1 MLRMRLI
8 LRGVVLAALGSGL
21 ASVASAQ
28 EAPEALVERAQAL
41 TREGRFEAAL
51 ELLEAAGQAAAQA
64 GDVAAQGAAASA
76 RSEVRL
82 RQGRYDLALEAGQQ
96 ALDLCRPAGERQC
109 VATAL
114 LGLARAQHGRYQ
126 LEATR
131 ELAQQALA
139 ASEELEA
146 HALVAGALAELAWVL
161 AEQGD
166 YTGAEERSL
175 KALEAAERSGDPA
188 RQAGVLVGLGRQAR
202 LQGETGVS
210 LAYMQQALTLFE
222 QAGDRTGA
230 ARTANN
236 IGIAHSLRGEF
247 DQAMRAFRQGVAVF
261 QELGQREDVADGL
274 NNIGI
279 VYRRQGQLDL
289 ALEHFRQS
297 LALREELGDKLG
309 QAGSHN
315 NIALV
320 RQNREDFAGALESLG
335 RALAL
340 AEELG
345 NRDET
350 ANVLTNIGV
359 TYRLQGDPARALD
372 YYTRTLRLREELQD
386 RGGQANVLRSLAIL
400 HELEGQPAR
409 ALELAERSIA
419 LARETGL
426 REVLADALATAGGA
440 LQALDRPE
448 EARRALE
455 ESAAVVEDLR
465 QRVAGGGEPQQRLL
479 QIMFSPYARM
489 VDLLAAQ
496 GDAPGALAWAER
508 GKGRVLFDLLRAGR
522 VEIGRR
528 LSPDERAREGQLR
541 QELTRAEARLDQ
553 QRRRARPD
561 LVRLA
566 ELEARAAG
574 ARQAVEEFQARL
586 YAQHPELRVDRGEA
600 PDFRLPDARGLLPDA
615 GTALLEYAV
624 TGRAVHLFVLTAG
637 PSGQVEVRA
646 YAVASDAA
654 GLRRLTDTLRGQLA
668 ARDLGVRAT
677 ARQAH
682 ELLLGPARAQLSG
695 RTRLVV
701 VPDGALWELP
711 FQALVTP
718 RGRYLLEEAAI
729 SYAPSLTVL
738 REMVARRQQPSPG
751 RGLLLA
757 LGDPFFGARAA
768 AAPGV
773 SRDAP
778 LSPLPQSG
786 REVQELGRLYGA
798 GASRVLTGVAA
809 REDTLKAEAGRYSVV
824 HLATHGVL
832 DGRAPLRS
840 YVALSAGGP
849 GEDGRLEAAE
859 LLGLRLDADL
869 VVLSACET
877 GRGQVLAGEG
887 LIGLSWA
894 LFVAGS
900 PTAVVS
906 QWKVDSASTTRLMLE
921 FHRRLRQAGP
931 PAKDEALRRAALKLL
946 ASREHR
952 HPFYWAGFVVVG
964 DGR

>member
-1 MLRMRLI
+1 MRLI

-28 EAPEALVERAQAL
+28 ETPEALVGRAQAL

-51 ELLEAAGQAAAQA
+51 ELLEAAGQAAARA

-96 ALDLCRPAGERQC
+96 ALDLCRPAGERRC
-109 VATAL
+109 EAAAL

-166 YTGAEERSL
+166 YAGAEERSL

-289 ALEHFRQS
+289 AFEHFRQS
-297 LALREELGDKLG
+297 LALREEAGDKLG

-320 RQNREDFAGALESLG
+320 LQNREDFAGALASLG

-359 TYRLQGDPARALD
+359 TYRLQGDHARALD
-372 YYTRTLRLREELQD
+372 HYTRTLRLREELQD

-426 REVLADALATAGGA
+426 REVLSDALATAGGA
-440 LQALDRPE
+440 LQALGRPG

-465 QRVAGGGEPQQRLL
+465 NRVAGGGEPQQRLL

-489 VDLLAAQ
+489 VDLLSAQ
-496 GDAPGALAWAER
+496 GDGPGALAWAER
-508 GKGRVLFDLLRAGR
+508 GKGRVLFDLLRASR

-528 LSPDERAREGQLR
+528 LSPDEREREGQLR

-566 ELEARAAG
+566 ELEARAAS
-574 ARQAVEEFQARL
+574 ARQAVEAFQARL
-586 YAQHPELRVDRGEA
+586 FAQHPELRVDRGEA
-600 PDFRLPDARGLLPDA
+600 PDFRLPDALGLLPDA
-615 GTALLEYAV
+615 RTALLEYAV

-637 PSGQVEVRA
+637 RSGQVEARV

-668 ARDLGVRAT
+668 DRDLGVRAT

-738 REMVARRQQPSPG
+738 REMAARRQQPSPG
-751 RGLLLA
+751 RGPLLLA
-757 LGDPFFGARAA
+757 LGDPVFGARAG

-786 REVQELGRLYGA
+786 REVKELGRLYGA
-798 GASRVLTGVAA
+798 EASRVLTGVAA

-840 YVALSAGGP
+840 YVALSPGGP

-921 FHRRLRQAGP
+921 FHRRLRQVGP
-931 PAKDEALRRAALKLL
+931 PAKDEALRQAALKLL

>member
-1 MLRMRLI
+1 MRVV
-8 LRGVVLAALGSGL
+8 LRGVVLAGL
-21 ASVASAQ
+21 AAGLAGVCAAQ
-28 EAPEALVERAQAL
+28 ETPATLVERAQAL

-51 ELLEAAGQAAAQA
+51 ELLEAAREAAVQA

-76 RSEVRL
+76 RGEVRV
-82 RQGRYDLALEAGQQ
+82 RQGRYELALEAHQQ
-96 ALDLCRPAGERQC
+96 ALDLCRPAGEGRC

-131 ELAQQALA
+131 DLAQQALA
-139 ASEELEA
+139 ASEELGA
-146 HALVAGALAELAWVL
+146 DALVAGALAELAWVH

-166 YTGAEERSL
+166 YAGAEERSL

-188 RQAGVLVGLGRQAR
+188 RQAGVLAGLGRQAR
-202 LQGETGVS
+202 LQGETETA
-210 LAYMQQALTLFE
+210 LAYMQRALALFE

-230 ARTANN
+230 ARTVNN

-247 DQAMRAFRQGVAVF
+247 DEAMRAFRRGVAVF
-261 QELGQREDVADGL
+261 QELGQRQDVADGL

-297 LALREELGDKLG
+297 LAVREELGDKLG

-320 RQNREDFAGALESLG
+320 RQNRGDFAGALESSG

-345 NRDET
+345 NRDEI
-350 ANVLTNIGV
+350 ANVLTNMGV
-359 TYRLQGDPARALD
+359 THRLQGEHEQALG
-372 YYTRTLRLREELQD
+372 YYTRTLRLREELED

-440 LQALDRPE
+440 LQALGRLD

-455 ESAAVVEDLR
+455 ESVRVVEDLR
-465 QRVAGGGEPQQRLL
+465 ARVAGGGEPQQRLL

-489 VDLLAAQ
+489 VDLLASQ
-496 GDAPGALAWAER
+496 GDAAGALAWAER
-508 GKGRVLFDLLRAGR
+508 GKGRVLLDLLRSSR
-522 VEIGRR
+522 VEIGRS
-528 LSPDERAREGQLR
+528 LSPAERDRERQLR

-566 ELEARAAG
+566 ELEGQAAAAR
-574 ARQAVEEFQARL
+574 RAVEELQAGL
-586 YAQHPELRVDRGEA
+586 YAQHPELRVARGEA
-600 PDFRLPDARGLLPDA
+600 PDFRLPEARGLLPDTR
-615 GTALLEYAV
+615 TALLEYAV
-624 TGRAVHLFVLTAG
+624 TGKGVHLFVLTAA
-637 PSGQVEVRA
+637 PSGQVEARA
-646 YAVASDAA
+646 YAIASDAR

-668 ARDLGVRAT
+668 GRDLGVGET

-682 ELLLGPARAQLSG
+682 ELLLGPARSQLAG
-695 RTRLVV
+695 RTRLVL

-718 RGRYLLEEAAI
+718 RGRYLLEEAAV

-738 REMVARRQQPSPG
+738 REMAARRAVPSAA
-751 RGLLLA
+751 RGPLLLA
-757 LGDPFFGARAA
+757 LGNPAFGAPAG
-768 AAPGV
+768 PGPGPGAL
-773 SRDAP
+773 RDAP
-778 LSPLPQSG
+778 LGPLPQSE
-786 REVQELGRLYGA
+786 REVRQLGSLYGA
-798 GASRVLTGVAA
+798 ARSRVLTGPEA
-809 REDTLKAEAGRYSVV
+809 REDTLKAEAGRYRVV
-824 HLATHGVL
+824 HLATHGFV

-840 YVALSAGGP
+840 YVALSPGGP
-849 GEDGRLEAAE
+849 EEDGRLEAAE

-906 QWKVDSASTTRLMLE
+906 QWKVDSASTTRLMLA
-921 FHRRLRQAGP
+921 FHRRLRQAAP
-931 PAKDEALRRAALKLL
+931 PAKDEALRQAALTLL

-952 HPFYWAGFVVVG
+952 HPFYWAGFVLVG
-964 DGR
+964 DGS

>member
-1 MLRMRLI
+1 MRMV
-8 LRGVVLAALGSGL
+8 LRGVARAALAAGL
-21 ASVASAQ
+21 AGVSAAQ
-28 EAPEALVERAQAL
+28 ENPAALVERAQAL

-51 ELLEAAGQAAAQA
+51 ELLEAAREAAGQA
-64 GDVAAQGAAASA
+64 GDVAGQGASASA
-76 RSEVRL
+76 RGEVRV
-82 RQGRYDLALEAGQQ
+82 RQGRYELALEAHQQ
-96 ALDLCRPAGERQC
+96 ALDLCRPAGEGRC

-131 ELAQQALA
+131 DLARQALA
-139 ASEELEA
+139 ASEELGA
-146 HALVAGALAELAWVL
+146 DALVAGALAELAWVQ

-166 YTGAEERSL
+166 YAGAEELSL
-175 KALEAAERSGDPA
+175 RALEAAERSGDPA
-188 RQAGVLVGLGRQAR
+188 RQAGVLAGLGRQAR
-202 LQGETGVS
+202 LQGETEVS
-210 LAYMQQALTLFE
+210 LAYMQRALTLFE
-222 QAGDRTGA
+222 LAGDRTGA
-230 ARTANN
+230 ARTVNN

-247 DQAMRAFRQGVAVF
+247 DEAMRAFRRGVAVF

-320 RQNREDFAGALESLG
+320 RQNRGDFAGALESSG

-345 NRDET
+345 NRDEI
-350 ANVLTNIGV
+350 ANVLTNMGV
-359 TYRLQGDPARALD
+359 THRLQGEHERALE
-372 YYTRTLRLREELQD
+372 YYTRTLRLREELKD

-440 LQALDRPE
+440 LQALGRLD

-455 ESAAVVEDLR
+455 ESVGVVEDLR
-465 QRVAGGGEPQQRLL
+465 ARVAGGGEPQQRLL

-489 VDLLAAQ
+489 VDLLASQ
-496 GDAPGALAWAER
+496 GDAAGALAWAER
-508 GKGRVLFDLLRAGR
+508 GKGRVLLDLLRASR
-522 VEIGRR
+522 VEIGRS
-528 LSPDERAREGQLR
+528 LSPAERDGERQLR
-541 QELTRAEARLDQ
+541 QALTRAEARLDQ

-566 ELEARAAG
+566 ELEAQAAA
-574 ARQAVEEFQARL
+574 ARRAVEELQERL
-586 YAQHPELRVDRGEA
+586 YARHPELRVYRGEA
-600 PDFRLPDARGLLPDA
+600 PEFRLPEAQGLLPDA
-615 GTALLEYAV
+615 RTALLEYSV
-624 TGRAVHLFVLTAG
+624 TGKGAHLFVLTAR
-637 PSGQVEVRA
+637 PSGQVEARA
-646 YAVASDAA
+646 YAIASDAR

-668 ARDLGVRAT
+668 GRDLGVRAT

-682 ELLLGPARAQLSG
+682 ELLLGPARSQLAG
-695 RTRLVV
+695 RTRLVL

-718 RGRYLLEEAAI
+718 RGRYLLEEAAV

-738 REMVARRQQPSPG
+738 REMAARRTVPAAA
-751 RGLLLA
+751 RGPLLLA
-757 LGDPFFGARAA
+757 LGNPALGAPAGPGPGALRA
-768 AAPGV
+768 
-773 SRDAP
+773 AP
-778 LSPLPQSG
+778 LSPLPQSE
-786 REVQELGRLYGA
+786 REVKQLGALYGA
-798 GASRVLTGVAA
+798 GVSRVLTGAAA
-809 REDTLKAEAGRYSVV
+809 REDTLKAEAGRYAVV
-824 HLATHGVL
+824 HLATHGFV

-840 YVALSAGGP
+840 YVALAPGGP
-849 GEDGRLEAAE
+849 DEDGRLEAAE

-877 GRGQVLAGEG
+877 GRGEVLAGEG

-921 FHRRLRQAGP
+921 FHRRLRQAAP
-931 PAKDEALRRAALKLL
+931 PARDEALRQAALKLL
-946 ASREHR
+946 ASPEHR